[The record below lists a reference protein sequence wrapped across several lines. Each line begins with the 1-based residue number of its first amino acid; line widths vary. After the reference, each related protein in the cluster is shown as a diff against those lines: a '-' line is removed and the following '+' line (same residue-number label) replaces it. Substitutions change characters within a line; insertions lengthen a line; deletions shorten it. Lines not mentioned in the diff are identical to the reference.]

1 MPFEIVRNDLTNM
14 NVDAIVNAANP
25 RPIVGYGVDRGVHK
39 KAGIRLLFARKKIGN
54 IAFGDVAITPAY
66 RLNAKYVIHAVS
78 PIWQGGDKK
87 ESELLESCYEKSLQL
102 ALEYGCESIAFPLL
116 SAGNHGFP
124 KELALQT
131 AIHVFSK
138 FLMKYD
144 MQIYLVVFSQDAF
157 VLSEKLFS
165 SVKSYIDEIYTREK
179 NFEEYGVEDKCN
191 IRSAQ
196 LEQFKKAMEQ
206 RKREV
211 LEYSLG
217 GEDKEEVEFSLQ
229 GEDEEEV
236 EFSLRGENEA
246 EAEYSL
252 RAEEDKKPSE
262 YSPQRREIK
271 AKLTSSAS
279 FEMSPQENIQA
290 EKTVSPREMESPRQ
304 MGSLRKTESSCKTV
318 SPRKLEDLIKE
329 VDETFSEAL
338 IRLIDQK
345 GMKDPD
351 VYKRANIDRKLFSK
365 IKNNISYKPSKS
377 TALAFAIALELNLD
391 ETRDLIGRAG
401 FALTHSSK
409 FDIIVEYF
417 LLEKNYNIFEINEV
431 LFAFDQ
437 PLIGR

>member
-14 NVDAIVNAANP
+14 HVDAIVNAANP
-25 RPIVGYGVDRGVHK
+25 RPIVGYGVDSGVHK
-39 KAGIRLLFARKKIGN
+39 KAGIRLLFARKRIGN

-87 ESELLESCYEKSLQL
+87 ESKLLESCYEKSLQL
-102 ALEYGCESIAFPLL
+102 ALEYRCESIAFPLL

-124 KELALQT
+124 KELALQV
-131 AIHVFSK
+131 AINVFSK

-144 MQIYLVVFSQDAF
+144 MQIYLVVFSHDAF
-157 VLSEKLFS
+157 VLSEKLFC
-165 SVKSYIDEIYTREK
+165 SVKSYIDEIYTHEK
-179 NFEEYGVEDKCN
+179 NLEEYGVENKCDV
-191 IRSAQ
+191 RSAQ
-196 LEQFKKAMEQ
+196 LYQLSEAMKQ
-206 RKREV
+206 RRMED
-211 LEYSLG
+211 LEYSYRV
-217 GEDKEEVEFSLQ
+217 K
-229 GEDEEEV
+229 EDELV
-236 EFSLRGENEA
+236 
-246 EAEYSL
+246 
-252 RAEEDKKPSE
+252 DK
-262 YSPQRREIK
+262 
-271 AKLTSSAS
+271 LD
-279 FEMSPQENIQA
+279 
-290 EKTVSPREMESPRQ
+290 ESPSFKQSIREE
-304 MGSLRKTESSCKTV
+304 KVT

-329 VDETFSEAL
+329 VDETFSETL

-351 VYKRANIDRKLFSK
+351 VYKKANIDRKLFSK
-365 IKNNISYKPSKS
+365 IKNNIGYKPSKS
-377 TALAFAIALELNLD
+377 TALAFAVALELSLD

-431 LFAFDQ
+431 LFAFNQ

>member
-39 KAGIRLLFARKKIGN
+39 KAGIRLLFARKRIGN
-54 IAFGDVAITPAY
+54 IAFGDAAITPAY
-66 RLNAKYVIHAVS
+66 RLDAKYVIHAVS
-78 PIWQGGDKK
+78 PVWQGGNED
-87 ESELLESCYEKSLQL
+87 ERELLKNCYEKSLQL

-124 KELALQT
+124 KELALQI
-131 AIHVFSK
+131 AIHVFSE

-179 NFEEYGVEDKCN
+179 NFEEYGVENKCN
-191 IRSAQ
+191 IRSSQ
-196 LEQFKKAMEQ
+196 LEQLKKAMEQ
-206 RKREV
+206 RKREA
-211 LEYSLG
+211 LEYDSQG
-217 GEDKEEVEFSLQ
+217 KEDKIEVEFSLQ
-229 GEDEEEV
+229 
-236 EFSLRGENEA
+236 A
-246 EAEYSL
+246 
-252 RAEEDKKPSE
+252 EDKEETE
-262 YSPQRREIK
+262 YSPRRGEVK
-271 AKLTSSAS
+271 AQLTSSAS
-279 FEMSPQENIQA
+279 FEMTPQEDTQA

-304 MGSLRKTESSCKTV
+304 MESLRKIEFSCKTV
-318 SPRKLEDLIKE
+318 SPRKMTSPRKLEDLIKE
-329 VDETFSEAL
+329 VDESFSEAL